1 MAVILIVLLTNFR
14 AVRQHCVQRS
24 AYMIR
29 CGLRVASL
37 SKSTEADAGNNADYQ
52 HRNRT

>member
-1 MAVILIVLLTNFR
+1 MLTLLRNGFI
-14 AVRQHCVQRS
+14 QRS